1 MPKIITHRLAAQIIT
16 RRLAARVLAGG
27 SVAVAA
33 FFNLAHAA
41 LPESVTTAISSA
53 QTDLL
58 SAVGAVIGAM
68 AVVWGLRKLGQKMGW
83 L

>member
-1 MPKIITHRLAAQIIT
+1 MSNFIT

-27 SVAVAA
+27 SVSVAA
-33 FFNLAHAA
+33 LMQAAHAA
-41 LPESVTTAISSA
+41 LPTEVTAAITSA

-58 SAVGAVIGAM
+58 AAVGAIIAAM
-68 AVVWGLRKLGQKMGW
+68 ATVWGLRKLGQKLGW

>member
-1 MPKIITHRLAAQIIT
+1 MPKLFI

-27 SVAVAA
+27 AVSLAA
-33 FFNLAHAA
+33 FMQAAHAA
-41 LPESVTTAISSA
+41 LPTEVTAAITSA

-58 SAVGAVIGAM
+58 AAVGAIIAAM
-68 AVVWGLRKLGQKMGW
+68 ATVWGLRKLGQKLGW

>member
-1 MPKIITHRLAAQIIT
+1 MPKFIT

-27 SVAVAA
+27 SVTVAA

-41 LPESVTTAISSA
+41 LPEAVTGAITAA
-53 QTDLL
+53 QGDLT
-58 SAVGAVIGAM
+58 AAIGAVIAAM

-83 L
+83 F